1 MTHRG
6 NDVRARVGLAIA
18 LLFNLAGAAVAETP
32 RETFQRLIN
41 AGLQAEKAGD
51 FKGAEAE
58 FAKADAITPNYPP
71 LMMERARAAARGH
84 DADAA
89 IALLSRYADAGLK
102 ADAAYL
108 GPDLQALADDP
119 RFKPVRERL
128 DRNAAPV
135 GHPLPAAS
143 LGDGPFLAENVAW
156 DQARNRFLVS
166 SVWRH
171 TIVAVDEAGAASP
184 YLQPGAPDWS
194 IFNLGVDARRGVLW
208 ASASAS
214 GPGGPEGDKT
224 SVALLEIDL
233 ASGRVMERFS
243 PPIGGA
249 RQRSFG
255 DLVVTRDGTVY
266 VSDSLAGEVWRLK
279 PGAQG
284 LDRLVAPGVMD
295 SPQGLVPTPD
305 GRRLIVSDYPGGL
318 FSVEIATGRV
328 ERLPAPKEAS
338 LIWLDG
344 MVGDGT
350 GGIIAVQ
357 STSRPER
364 VLRLTLDRD
373 WRRVTGW
380 TVLAANLPE
389 LRGPTGGIVR
399 GREFVF
405 VARSQWDDFDDDG
418 KPKTDKPEPALIE
431 RLPLG

>member
-1 MTHRG
+1 MRL
-6 NDVRARVGLAIA
+6 RFGLAVA
-18 LLFNLAGAAVAETP
+18 FLLGLAGAAVAETP

-41 AGLQAEKAGD
+41 AGLEAEKRGD
-51 FKGAEAE
+51 FNSAEAE
-58 FAKADAITPNYPP
+58 FAKADGVTPNYPP
-71 LMMERARAAARGH
+71 LMMERARAAAKGH
-84 DADAA
+84 DAALA

-108 GPDLQALADDP
+108 GPDLQALASDP

-128 DRNAAPV
+128 ERNAAAVGRPV
-135 GHPLPAAS
+135 PLAN

-156 DQARNRFLVS
+156 DAAGKRFLVS

-171 TIVAVDEAGAASP
+171 TIVAVDEAGRVSP

-208 ASASAS
+208 ASTSAG
-214 GPGGPEGDKT
+214 GPGGPAGDKT

-233 ASGRVMERFS
+233 ASGRVLERFS
-243 PPIGGA
+243 PPAGEA
-249 RQRSFG
+249 KQRSFG

-266 VSDSLAGEVWRLK
+266 VSDSLAGEIWRLK
-279 PGAQG
+279 PGAQA
-284 LDRLVAPGVMD
+284 LDRLVAPGVLD

-328 ERLPAPKEAS
+328 ERLPAPKDAS

-344 MVGDGT
+344 MVGDGK

-389 LRGPTGGIVR
+389 LKGPTGGTVR

-405 VARSQWDDFDDDG
+405 VARSQWDDFDDAG
-418 KPKTDKPEPALIE
+418 QPKTQAPQPALIE
-431 RLPLG
+431 RLPIS